1 MKELGNYYSET
12 SNIQEFEIAEIDANG
27 FPSLIYVAFEF
38 PMLLTDRDS
47 VSRITIKKI
56 DDKTL
61 LY

>member
-27 FPSLIYVAFEF
+27 FPSLVYVALEF

-61 LY
+61 LF